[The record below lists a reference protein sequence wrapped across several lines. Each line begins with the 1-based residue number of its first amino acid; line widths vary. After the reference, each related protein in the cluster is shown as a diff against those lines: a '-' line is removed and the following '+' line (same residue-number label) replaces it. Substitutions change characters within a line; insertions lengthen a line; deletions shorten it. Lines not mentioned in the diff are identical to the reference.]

1 MVGGLTLAAPPPG
14 KDGDLQPCKK
24 QRKDDDESSCKTI
37 IKYLS
42 PIGKT
47 GDKVFSSPKSNNILD
62 YFKKTPPASEHACMA
77 KESKVKSSKLLNVD
91 DGKECQTPSRPSSNS
106 TSGSRC
112 KRRGKRIN
120 LCKQLNDSKPENAST
135 IEIISDDS
143 GENSLSNG
151 FIGSTDSSF
160 LAQKGGEERSESNQD
175 PKPQSIIVPCQ
186 KDSKKANSEQST
198 VKSNRKKPLKRKPK
212 SDLGLPESL
221 SWEKELEEPQA
232 SSPKAVESMN
242 MNRPTEAVQL
252 NESTVTV
259 SFEEFLKSQRES
271 RLDPVSAADRSKFVN
286 SDAAK
291 ERAKNDNTSDPE
303 NCDGSLPLKTVTVL
317 AQIHSIPPK
326 SVSGLKAKKT
336 KKIASIFLKQKEYG
350 IENSPPELEVEQN
363 EQTIQKRKSNVV
375 IREEELEL
383 AVLEAAGPEVGKPKC
398 TVEERQQFMKAFR
411 QPSSD
416 SIKSG
421 VKKSSEKV
429 KEVNEKPLK
438 EEGEEEGA
446 NKTEN
451 QKLQKESVDFNSQ
464 PQPGKGDSTNGR
476 TMKLRRKGKKAS
488 ESTEIKNEEKPEE
501 DNEKKTPNEG
511 KNPSDTEATKNQD
524 RVRRSLRRQKTA
536 SQSSM
541 PFTFRNTDSKDSID
555 DSPFKASTPK
565 ASGRWARTNTRPG
578 TCRSKGIGASK
589 RALSDSLVKVSA
601 PELRGNSSRRRRSS
615 NPVRISISDTASEGA
630 PDEES
635 PVKIST
641 PKATSTASGKSNL
654 YVAELITV
662 PSDSKSPIRMKFTR
676 ISSPKKGEATDEDF
690 IPKRRKARRSKNIS
704 KAKQLIEK
712 AKAIHH
718 KSKVNEVS
726 TPLRRS
732 SRNQTL
738 LERKNRTEAKDSIII
753 IDTNSSSSPSPKKNA
768 RRKQKA
774 LPCLNDVLGKKTT
787 NTKFTKN
794 VPVGKVKVAPLFL
807 AKRAQKTPGTG
818 TITVFDESSQDT
830 SENSQDDK
838 QFKAKREFLRS
849 GLPDSLK
856 RHIAKKAAALE
867 TYLAISSC
875 FPTVVHVQQKDDC
888 SHLWNLTPPS
898 CALLTKLRKLSAPV
912 PDITKRAIALG
923 EFSVLDIK
931 PRNTNS
937 AVVLSGSRPDFT
949 EELRK
954 HLLKEIQSS
963 NSDFPVKSYFMNFLK
978 KRTEHQAL
986 FENQSKQVGNQRLKF
1001 SDNQKESKRKRTET
1015 EHHKSKRRKPSSD
1028 ASGTVEALPIMDR
1041 SNINNSPGLKL
1052 DSSKARLSRVTRKK
1066 PAAQENAARNKK
1078 ADLPQDPDVL
1088 IIDKDEGSSS
1098 EVITISDSGSED
1110 MLWTEKY
1117 QPQNSSELIGNRLA
1131 IKKLH
1136 SWLKDWKKRAEFEE
1150 KNVKGKRDDKQQDL
1164 SDSID
1169 FKGDD
1174 SDEEESPL
1182 CNTVLITGPTGVG
1195 KTAAVYAC
1203 AQELGFKV
1211 FEVNASSQRSGRQI
1225 LSQLKEA
1232 TQSHQVDKKGV
1243 NSHKPCFFNSYSL
1256 GKSPK
1261 KSSSPKKVMSPRK
1274 PPLSPRGAGPKR
1286 GLPPKTL
1293 ANYFKVSSKQKNNE
1307 GMTKSQENN
1316 NEICSSEEK
1325 QGLRTKATNTPN
1337 SNIKEFE
1344 TEEPNRKSATSLI
1357 LFEEVDVIFDEDAG
1371 FLNAI
1376 KTFMATTK
1384 RPVILT
1390 TSDPAFS
1397 LMFDGFFEEINFK
1410 TPCLIN
1416 VASFL
1421 QVLCLAEN
1429 LRTDVKD
1436 FVTLLKINN
1445 CDIRRSV
1452 LYLQFWIRSG
1462 GGVPKEKSLS
1472 FYGGNDRNVQVG
1484 STEDT
1489 ACFTSSERD
1498 PADLPMCDT
1507 GSVETFLGLKN
1518 IFHPSEDLFSF
1529 LKHKTS
1535 TREEWDKLIQFL
1547 TEFQARN
1554 VDFLHSNLEFVLPLP
1569 VLTVPEP
1576 KCAGISSGT
1585 SSEKPL
1591 LKDSKPLI
1599 DDEHSKEIST
1609 LKNSKKIKYR
1619 KKITSLDDSDLFDT
1633 ELNYLDERSSPLI
1646 AIPTK
1651 KEEENK
1657 DGICLETKDQHKSVE
1672 VNSASI
1678 PPKTLAEKKC
1688 STLVSH
1694 CLNSLTEFLDSMSF
1708 IDSVLTGVREQKEFC
1723 QNEEFNWTNGKLKN
1737 GLCDEFSQEN
1747 SDWFTSQNTGEL
1759 KAVVEA
1765 LSFSKCSADI
1775 SQALE
1780 TSLASCKKLGK
1791 DPSKE
1796 LALHVSERRNEVYFS
1811 QSAANLE
1818 AQKRLAIIKSVFS
1831 SRSLLNLGNRQEI
1844 IVDYLPTLRS
1854 ICRTEKSKEQGKSK
1868 RRFLHYFEGI
1878 HLDLSKDTVNCLAA
1892 SFP

>member
-1 MVGGLTLAAPPPG
+1 MLTTAGPSPG
-14 KDGDLQPCKK
+14 NHSQVQPCKK
-24 QRKDDDESSCKTI
+24 QRKDDGESSGKTI

-62 YFKKTPPASEHACMA
+62 YFKKTPPASEHSCVA
-77 KESKVKSSKLLNVD
+77 KESKVKPPKLLHAD
-91 DGKECQTPSRPSSNS
+91 DGKECQTPTRPLSNS
-106 TSGSRC
+106 TSSSRC

-120 LCKQLNDSKPENAST
+120 LYNQLNDSKPENAST
-135 IEIISDDS
+135 VEIISDDS

-151 FIGSTDSSF
+151 FIGSKSSAL
-160 LAQKGGEERSESNQD
+160 LAQKCGEERSESNQD
-175 PKPQSIIVPCQ
+175 PKPQSITVTYQ
-186 KDSKKANSEQST
+186 KDSKKVNSEQST
-198 VKSNRKKPLKRKPK
+198 VKSNRKKPLKRKQK
-212 SDLGLPESL
+212 RDLGLPESL
-221 SWEKELEEPQA
+221 SWEKELDERQA
-232 SSPKAVESMN
+232 SSPKAVESVN
-242 MNRPTEAVQL
+242 LDNATEAVQL
-252 NESTVTV
+252 NDSTVTV

-271 RLDPVSAADRSKFVN
+271 RWDPVSAGKI
-286 SDAAK
+286 SDTAK
-291 ERAKNDNTSDPE
+291 ERDKNGNTSDPE
-303 NCDGSLPLKTVTVL
+303 NYDGSLPLKTVTVL

-336 KKIASIFLKQKEYG
+336 KKIASIFLKQKEYR
-350 IENSPPELEVEQN
+350 IENSPPELEIEQN

-383 AVLEAAGPEVGKPKC
+383 AVLDAAGPEAGKPKC

-416 SIKSG
+416 SIKNG

-429 KEVNEKPLK
+429 KEVSEKPLK
-438 EEGEEEGA
+438 EEGEEEDS
-446 NKTEN
+446 NKRTEN
-451 QKLQKESVDFNSQ
+451 QKLQKESVDCSSQ
-464 PQPGKGDSTNGR
+464 PHSDKGNSANGR
-476 TMKLRRKGKKAS
+476 SMKLRRKGKKAS
-488 ESTEIKNEEKPEE
+488 ESKEIKNEEKPEE
-501 DNEKKTPNEG
+501 NNEKKTPNEG
-511 KNPSDTEATKNQD
+511 KNPGDTEATKNQG
-524 RVRRSLRRQKTA
+524 RVRRSLRRQKAVA
-536 SQSSM
+536 SQSGVQS
-541 PFTFRNTDSKDSID
+541 TFRNTDSKDSLD

-565 ASGRWARTNTRPG
+565 ASNRGARKSPRPG
-578 TCRSKGIGASK
+578 PCGSKGVGASK
-589 RALSDSLVKVSA
+589 RALNDSLVKVSA
-601 PELRGNSSRRRRSS
+601 PELTSNSSRCRRSS
-615 NPVRISISDTASEGA
+615 NPVRITISDSASEGA

-641 PKATSTASGKSNL
+641 PKATSRASGKSQL
-654 YVAELITV
+654 YMAELITT

-676 ISSPKKGEATDEDF
+676 ICSLKKGEATDEEF
-690 IPKRRKARRSKNIS
+690 IPKRRKASRSKNTS
-704 KAKQLIEK
+704 KAKQLIER

-718 KSKVNEVS
+718 KSKMNEVS

-738 LERKNRTEAKDSIII
+738 LERKNRTEAQDSIVIV
-753 IDTNSSSSPSPKKNA
+753 DTNSTGSPSPSQNA
-768 RRKQKA
+768 RRKQKV

-787 NTKFTKN
+787 NTKSTKN
-794 VPVGKVKVAPLFL
+794 LPGKVKVAPLFL
-807 AKRAQKTPGTG
+807 AKRAQKTSGPE

-830 SENSQDDK
+830 SENSQDDE
-838 QFKAKREFLRS
+838 QFTAKREFLRS

-867 TYLAISSC
+867 AYLAVNSC

-888 SHLWNLTPPS
+888 SHLWNLAPPS
-898 CALLTKLRKLSAPV
+898 CALLTKLRKPNAPI
-912 PDITKRAIALG
+912 PDITKHAIALG
-923 EFSVLDIK
+923 EFSVLDKK
-931 PRNTNS
+931 PENTNS
-937 AVVLSGSRPDFT
+937 VAMSSGSRPDFT

-986 FENQSKQVGNQRLKF
+986 FENQSKQGNQPVKF

-1028 ASGTVEALPIMDR
+1028 ASGTVEMLPVMDK
-1041 SNINNSPGLKL
+1041 SKISNSPGLKL
-1052 DSSKARLSRVTRKK
+1052 DSSKARLSRMTRKK
-1066 PAAQENAARNKK
+1066 PAAQENVARNKK
-1078 ADLPQDPDVL
+1078 ADTPQDPDVL
-1088 IIDKDEGSSS
+1088 IIDEDEGSSS
-1098 EVITISDSGSED
+1098 EVTISDSGNED
-1110 MLWTEKY
+1110 TLWTEKY
-1117 QPQNSSELIGNRLA
+1117 QPQNSSELVGNRLA
-1131 IKKLH
+1131 IKKLY
-1136 SWLKDWKKRAEFEE
+1136 SWLKDWKKRAELEE
-1150 KNVKGKRDDKQQDL
+1150 KSLKGKRDDKQQVVFADL
-1164 SDSID
+1164 SDSMD

-1182 CNTVLITGPTGVG
+1182 CNTILITGPTGVG

-1286 GLPPKTL
+1286 VLPPKTL
-1293 ANYFKVSSKQKNNE
+1293 ANYFKVSSKQKNTE

-1316 NEICSSEEK
+1316 NEVCSSGEK
-1325 QGLRTKATNTPN
+1325 QHIGTKATNTPN

-1429 LRTDVKD
+1429 SRTDVKD
-1436 FVTLLKINN
+1436 LVTLLTINN

-1462 GGVPKEKSLS
+1462 GGVLKEKPLS
-1472 FYGGNDRNVQVG
+1472 FHGVHDRNVQI
-1484 STEDT
+1484 SCTEDT
-1489 ACFTSSERD
+1489 AFLPSTERG
-1498 PADLPMCDT
+1498 PTDLPMCDT

-1569 VLTVPEP
+1569 VVTVPEP
-1576 KCAGISSGT
+1576 ECACITSGT
-1585 SSEKPL
+1585 SSARPL
-1591 LKDSKPLI
+1591 LKDPKPLI
-1599 DDEHSKEIST
+1599 GAEHSEEIST

-1633 ELNYLDERSSPLI
+1633 ELNYLDEPSSPLL

-1651 KEEENK
+1651 REEENK
-1657 DGICLETKDQHKSVE
+1657 AEIFLEINEQQKPIE
-1672 VNSASI
+1672 VNSVFI
-1678 PPKTLAEKKC
+1678 PPKTPAEKKC

-1708 IDSVLTGVREQKEFC
+1708 LDSVFTGVREQKEFC
-1723 QNEEFNWTNGKLKN
+1723 RNEEFNWTNGKIKN

-1780 TSLASCKKLGK
+1780 ASLDSCKKLGK
-1791 DPSKE
+1791 DPSRE

-1818 AQKRLAIIKSVFS
+1818 AQKRLAIIKTVFS
-1831 SRSLLNLGNRQEI
+1831 SRSLLNLGNRREI

-1868 RRFLHYFEGI
+1868 RRFLHYLEGI
-1878 HLDLSKDTVNCLAA
+1878 HFDLSKDTVRSLAA

>member
-1 MVGGLTLAAPPPG
+1 HAASLAAASHAAS
-14 KDGDLQPCKK
+14 LPCKK

-794 VPVGKVKVAPLFL
+794 VPGPGSR
-807 AKRAQKTPGTG
+807 RA
-818 TITVFDESSQDT
+818 ESNT

-986 FENQSKQVGNQRLKF
+986 FENQSKQGY
-1001 SDNQKESKRKRTET
+1001 DNQKESKRKRTET

-1041 SNINNSPGLKL
+1041 N
-1052 DSSKARLSRVTRKK
+1052 
-1066 PAAQENAARNKK
+1066 
-1078 ADLPQDPDVL
+1078 
-1088 IIDKDEGSSS
+1088 
-1098 EVITISDSGSED
+1098 SGSED

-1316 NEICSSEEK
+1316 NGKVFSEEK

-1811 QSAANLE
+1811 QSAANLDR